1 MIFISNFHIDFHL
14 TENNI
19 DFIIYFSLLK
29 QIIDSLIK
37 QGIPEDNIVWINFE
51 LSDYFEIDNIKKL
64 EEFISHKTENIE
76 GKIYLFF
83 DEIQVV
89 PQWEKLINSYFAKE
103 NYDIYLTG
111 SNSKLLSGEFATYL
125 SGRYVELNIYSFSF
139 REYLDYYE
147 ITSDFKSHFY
157 RYLEDGGMPSTFDYS
172 GDDKRLI
179 LMDLY
184 NSIVLKDII
193 QRNNVKNVDL
203 LERIMRFV
211 MYNISQPFSA
221 NKIHKRLKQ
230 DMVNLSVNTIYN
242 YLKFFENACLI
253 YQVKREDLQ
262 GKRILKY
269 DEKYYLCDLGFRQA
283 IIGNNQR
290 DITRVIENIVY
301 LELLRRGYEITID
314 EKYYLC
320 DLGFRQAIIGN
331 NQRDITRVI
340 ENIVYLE
347 LLRRGFE
354 ITIGKVDSLEVDF
367 VCKKQNKPI
376 YIQVSYLLAS
386 EETVEREFKPLKSIQ
401 DNYPKYVITMDD
413 VDMSHDGIIHLNLID
428 FLRDN
433 EVI

>member
-1 MIFISNFHIDFHL
+1 M
-14 TENNI
+14 
-19 DFIIYFSLLK
+19 LK
-29 QIIDSLIK
+29 QIIDSLLDD
-37 QGIPEDNIVWINFE
+37 GIPQENIVWINFE
-51 LSDYFEIDNIKKL
+51 LSDYFEITDIGKL
-64 EEFISHKTENIE
+64 EDYISSQIENVD

-103 NYDIYLTG
+103 NFDIYITG

-125 SGRYVELNIYSFSF
+125 SGRYVELNIFPFSF
-139 REYLDYYE
+139 REYIRYNE
-147 ITSDFKSHFY
+147 ITEDFKSHFY
-157 RYLEDGGMPSTFDYS
+157 KYLEDGGMPSTYDYG
-172 GDDKRLI
+172 GDDRKLV

-203 LERIMRFV
+203 LDRIMRFV
-211 MYNISQPFSA
+211 MYNIGQPFSP
-221 NKIHKRLKQ
+221 NKVYKRLKQ

-262 GKRILKY
+262 GKKILKY
-269 DEKYYLCDLGFRQA
+269 DEKFYLCDLGFRQA

-301 LELLRRGYEITID
+301 MELLRRGYEITI
-314 EKYYLC
+314 
-320 DLGFRQAIIGN
+320 
-331 NQRDITRVI
+331 
-340 ENIVYLE
+340 
-347 LLRRGFE
+347 
-354 ITIGKVDSLEVDF
+354 GKVDDLEVDF

-376 YIQVSYLLAS
+376 YVQVSYLLTS
-386 EETVEREFKPLKSIQ
+386 EETIEREFKPLKNIS

-413 VDMSHDGIIHLNLID
+413 GDMSHEGIEHLNLID
-428 FLRDN
+428 FLLGD
-433 EVI
+433 EI

>member
-1 MIFISNFHIDFHL
+1 MIIQRKDYIDKINPFINKHIIKVL
-14 TENNI
+14 IGTRRSGKSTI
-19 DFIIYFSLLK
+19 LK

-37 QGIPEDNIVWINFE
+37 EGIPEENIVWINFE

-64 EEFISHKTENIE
+64 EEFISYKTENID

-125 SGRYVELNIYSFSF
+125 SGRYVELNIYPFSF

-301 LELLRRGYEITID
+301 LELLRRGYEITI
-314 EKYYLC
+314 
-320 DLGFRQAIIGN
+320 
-331 NQRDITRVI
+331 
-340 ENIVYLE
+340 
-347 LLRRGFE
+347 
-354 ITIGKVDSLEVDF
+354 GKVDSLEVDF

-376 YIQVSYLLAS
+376 YIQVSYLLAN
-386 EETVEREFKPLKSIQ
+386 EETIEREFKPLKKIS
-401 DNYPKYVITMDD
+401 DNYPKYVITLDD
-413 VDMSHDGIIHLNLID
+413 VDMSHEGIFHLNLID
-428 FLRDN
+428 FLMDN

>member
-1 MIFISNFHIDFHL
+1 MIIQRKDYIDKINPFVNKHIIKVL
-14 TENNI
+14 IGPRRSGKSTI
-19 DFIIYFSLLK
+19 LK

-37 QGIPEDNIVWINFE
+37 QGIPEENIVWMNFE

-64 EEFISHKTENIE
+64 EEFIANKTENIDS
-76 GKIYLFF
+76 KIYLFF

-103 NYDIYLTG
+103 NYDIYITG

-125 SGRYVELNIYSFSF
+125 SGRYVELNIYPFSF
-139 REYLDYYE
+139 MEYLDYYE
-147 ITSDFKSHFY
+147 ITSDFKTHFY
-157 RYLEDGGMPSTFDYS
+157 RYLEDGGIPSTFDYQ
-172 GDDKRLI
+172 GDDRRLI
-179 LMDLY
+179 LIDLY

-203 LERIMRFV
+203 LDRIMRFV

-253 YQVKREDLQ
+253 YQVKRKDLQ

-290 DITRVIENIVY
+290 DITHVIENIVY
-301 LELLRRGYEITID
+301 LELLRRGYEITI
-314 EKYYLC
+314 
-320 DLGFRQAIIGN
+320 
-331 NQRDITRVI
+331 
-340 ENIVYLE
+340 
-347 LLRRGFE
+347 
-354 ITIGKVDSLEVDF
+354 GKVDNLEVDF
-367 VCKKQNKPI
+367 VCKKQNKLI

-386 EETVEREFKPLKSIQ
+386 EETVEREFKPLKNIP
-401 DNYPKYVITMDD
+401 DNYPKYVITLDD
-413 VDMSHDGIIHLNLID
+413 ADMSHDGILHLNLID
-428 FLRDN
+428 FLMDN
-433 EVI
+433 EMI

>member
-1 MIFISNFHIDFHL
+1 M
-14 TENNI
+14 
-19 DFIIYFSLLK
+19 LK
-29 QIIDSLIK
+29 
-37 QGIPEDNIVWINFE
+37 
-51 LSDYFEIDNIKKL
+51 
-64 EEFISHKTENIE
+64 
-76 GKIYLFF
+76 
-83 DEIQVV
+83 
-89 PQWEKLINSYFAKE
+89 
-103 NYDIYLTG
+103 
-111 SNSKLLSGEFATYL
+111 
-125 SGRYVELNIYSFSF
+125 
-139 REYLDYYE
+139 
-147 ITSDFKSHFY
+147 
-157 RYLEDGGMPSTFDYS
+157 M
-172 GDDKRLI
+172 
-179 LMDLY
+179 
-184 NSIVLKDII
+184 
-193 QRNNVKNVDL
+193 
-203 LERIMRFV
+203 IMRFV

-301 LELLRRGYEITID
+301 LELLRRGYEITI
-314 EKYYLC
+314 
-320 DLGFRQAIIGN
+320 
-331 NQRDITRVI
+331 
-340 ENIVYLE
+340 
-347 LLRRGFE
+347 
-354 ITIGKVDSLEVDF
+354 GKVDSLEVDF
-367 VCKKQNKPI
+367 VCKKQNKLI

>member
-1 MIFISNFHIDFHL
+1 MIIQRKDYIDKINPFVNKHIIKVL
-14 TENNI
+14 IGPRRSGKSTI
-19 DFIIYFSLLK
+19 LK

-37 QGIPEDNIVWINFE
+37 QGIPEENIVWMNFE

-64 EEFISHKTENIE
+64 EEFIANKTENIDS
-76 GKIYLFF
+76 KIYLFF

-103 NYDIYLTG
+103 NYDIYITG

-125 SGRYVELNIYSFSF
+125 SGRYVELNIYPFSF
-139 REYLDYYE
+139 REYLDYYK
-147 ITSDFKSHFY
+147 ITSDFKTHFY
-157 RYLEDGGMPSTFDYS
+157 RYLEDGGIPSTFDYQ
-172 GDDKRLI
+172 GDDRRLI
-179 LMDLY
+179 LIDLY

-203 LERIMRFV
+203 LDRIMRFV
-211 MYNISQPFSA
+211 MYNISQTFSA

-290 DITRVIENIVY
+290 DITHVIENIVY
-301 LELLRRGYEITID
+301 LELLRRGYEITI
-314 EKYYLC
+314 
-320 DLGFRQAIIGN
+320 
-331 NQRDITRVI
+331 
-340 ENIVYLE
+340 
-347 LLRRGFE
+347 
-354 ITIGKVDSLEVDF
+354 GKVDNLEVDF
-367 VCKKQNKPI
+367 VCKKQNKLI

-386 EETVEREFKPLKSIQ
+386 EETVEREFKPLKNIP
-401 DNYPKYVITMDD
+401 DNYPKYVITLDD
-413 VDMSHDGIIHLNLID
+413 ADMSHDGILHLNLID
-428 FLRDN
+428 FLMDN
-433 EVI
+433 EMI